1 MCKVQ
6 VIEKS
11 EGNPDRVEVETSQ
24 LIFKVSDENQT
35 ELKHFITMF
44 CFLTQ
49 VKQLKITPKYS
60 LNKWTSP
67 GHLHQRRGTGDDS
80 YAHPWFF
87 ARGLKICYY
96 TNICFP
102 LFHYPM
108 TNPNKDN
115 SNLYIVHRSNLIHS
129 PFQPVKLFV
138 SKETILKLLNIDFM
152 KVNADDIYINIEYLK
167 SRAYMIFVI
176 FSPRTTFWP

>member
-1 MCKVQ
+1 
-6 VIEKS
+6 
-11 EGNPDRVEVETSQ
+11 
-24 LIFKVSDENQT
+24 
-35 ELKHFITMF
+35 
-44 CFLTQ
+44 
-49 VKQLKITPKYS
+49 
-60 LNKWTSP
+60 
-67 GHLHQRRGTGDDS
+67 
-80 YAHPWFF
+80 
-87 ARGLKICYY
+87 
-96 TNICFP
+96 
-102 LFHYPM
+102 M

-176 FSPRTTFWP
+176 FSPRTTFWL

>member
-1 MCKVQ
+1 MAKKKLVRRKKRQKKTQCLKMQ
-6 VIEKS
+6 VIEKA

-87 ARGLKICYY
+87 ARGLKICSY

-102 LFHYPM
+102 LFHYPI
-108 TNPNKDN
+108 TNPKKDN
-115 SNLYIVHRSNLIHS
+115 QNCL
-129 PFQPVKLFV
+129 Q
-138 SKETILKLLNIDFM
+138 
-152 KVNADDIYINIEYLK
+152 
-167 SRAYMIFVI
+167 IFIKYTGVI
-176 FSPRTTFWP
+176 